1 MQVVPTA
8 GQPDLTP
15 FEQAVDRLE
24 LAVSAPTVIQRLL
37 ATMSDP
43 RSSTRDIEEVL
54 TVDAGLV
61 TRVLKLASSAAYAR
75 RPVRDL
81 RGAVQIIGLD
91 QLRRLAVTAHF
102 AQGKSRFARELWAYA
117 LAVAFTCDQ
126 LAVATRTRGGP
137 DVFLCGLL
145 HDIGTLVLDKLLG
158 AQYGSLAIVPGED
171 RQLEVER
178 RALGFD
184 HADLGAMAVARWNL
198 FPELELVTQ
207 LHHHPLELERLGLGP
222 VAQTTV
228 ELVALARLMVLDD
241 RAPRRDD
248 PVGDELR
255 GELCRRRGVT
265 TADAQVCAG
274 EGAAQAYAVM
284 GALAA

>member
-8 GQPDLTP
+8 GHPDLSP
-15 FEQAVDRLE
+15 FEQAVDRLDV
-24 LAVSAPTVIQRLL
+24 AVSAPTVVQRLL
-37 ATMSDP
+37 ATMSNP

-61 TRVLKLASSAAYAR
+61 TRVLKVASSAAYAR

-81 RGAVQIIGLD
+81 RGAVQLIGLD

-126 LAVATRTRGGP
+126 LSLAGRTVGGP

-145 HDIGTLVLDKLLG
+145 HDVGTLVLDKLLG
-158 AQYGSLAIVPGED
+158 EQYGRLAIVPGED
-171 RQLEVER
+171 RQCELER
-178 RALGFD
+178 QAFGFD
-184 HADLGAMAVARWNL
+184 HTDLGAMAVARWNL

-207 LHHHPLELERLGLGP
+207 LHHHPLATERLGVGK
-222 VAQTTV
+222 AAEATV
-228 ELVALARLMVLDD
+228 ELVALARLMVLDE
-241 RAPRRDD
+241 REPRRDD
-248 PVGDELR
+248 VRGDELR
-255 GELCRRRGVT
+255 AELCRRRGVSL
-265 TADAQVCAG
+265 ADAQVCAG
-274 EGAAQAYAVM
+274 EGASQAYAVM
-284 GALAA
+284 GALV